1 MPGALSLPPF
11 LPQLCVCVPVRART
25 VSGQEEQI
33 REQPLCKG
41 GGGVPGHR
49 VITGTAC
56 GGQAD
61 RESHCPR
68 HVVLSLLLTSSPL
81 TPHFFFFST
90 LPCPTSFHSYFC
102 LLLGISV
109 CLTMVLQV
117 LFPIEQPHS
126 FSGKLLSKTQNDDFS
141 HTTNVSKYITSI
153 LFFPSLHCV

>member
-1 MPGALSLPPF
+1 M
-11 LPQLCVCVPVRART
+11 R
-25 VSGQEEQI
+25 
-33 REQPLCKG
+33 
-41 GGGVPGHR
+41 GGVPGHR
-49 VITGTAC
+49 VTTGTAC

-90 LPCPTSFHSYFC
+90 LPCPTSFHSHFC

-153 LFFPSLHCV
+153 LFSPPCTVFNKDHFHPLKSESKHRNVLLKMLGSV